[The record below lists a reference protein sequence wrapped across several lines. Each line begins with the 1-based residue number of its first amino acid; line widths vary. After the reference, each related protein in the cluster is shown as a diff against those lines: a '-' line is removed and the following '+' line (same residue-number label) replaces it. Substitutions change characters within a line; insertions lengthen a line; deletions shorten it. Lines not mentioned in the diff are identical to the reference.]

1 MSNPPPHT
9 RDDLLAALTS
19 LEAESVAYW
28 NSFDDAT
35 FFAKIGEAWSPAEN
49 VRHLVKSIRPVVKAL
64 DTAKIILRLTFGRAR
79 RESMTYEALRAR
91 YQEGLDAGG
100 QAGRFAPSS
109 RAESDREAIMG
120 NFTRVNREL
129 REAIARWPEKKL
141 DVLQLPHPLLGKL
154 TVREMLFFTHYHQ
167 RHHMD
172 VIRRRLAG

>member
-1 MSNPPPHT
+1 MSNPPPQT
-9 RDDLLAALTS
+9 RDDLLAAFTA

-28 NSFDDAT
+28 NAFDDAT

-49 VRHLVKSIRPVVKAL
+49 VRHLIKSIRPVVKAL
-64 DTAKIILRLTFGRAR
+64 HTAKIILRLTFGKAR
-79 RESMTYEALRAR
+79 RESMTYDALRAR

-109 RAESDREAIMG
+109 RPETDREAIMG

-141 DVLQLPHPLLGKL
+141 DVLQLPHPLMGKL

-172 VIRRRLAG
+172 VVRRRMR